1 MVTGF
6 VTGVDEWVEQPELD
20 VFNVHGLEIRI
31 VHLAH
36 HSAPLLAWVKEL
48 TILVNIG

>member
-20 VFNVHGLEIRI
+20 VFNVHGLEVRV

-36 HSAPLLAWVKEL
+36 HAAPLLARVQEL
-48 TILVNIG
+48 AVLVNIG